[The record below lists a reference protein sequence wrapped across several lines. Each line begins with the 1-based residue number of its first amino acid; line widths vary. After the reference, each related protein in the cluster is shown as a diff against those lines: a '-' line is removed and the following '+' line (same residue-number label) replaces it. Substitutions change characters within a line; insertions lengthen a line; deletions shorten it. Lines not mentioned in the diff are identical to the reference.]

1 MQLRGLDQSAQPIG
15 VRPSAAQD
23 GPGALQAL
31 YRALTEHDP
40 FRIAVVDM
48 QMPGMDGAALARAI
62 NADDTLTETR
72 LVLMTSLGQRG
83 DAKRMEQIGFA
94 GYLTKPTR
102 HHELKAALSL
112 ALTERDGAPPTPQS
126 DLQDEGRG
134 PMAPRGRR
142 SHGPIVTRHTVRETL
157 NRGTSR
163 APSARPTRSRPSRPL
178 SAARPCVRWLS
189 RWRRRPGPE
198 T

>member
-112 ALTERDGAPPTPQS
+112 ALTERDGAPFTRPH
-126 DLQDEGRG
+126 RH
-134 PMAPRGRR
+134 AP
-142 SHGPIVTRHTVRETL
+142 HGP
-157 NRGTSR
+157 
-163 APSARPTRSRPSRPL
+163 
-178 SAARPCVRWLS
+178 
-189 RWRRRPGPE
+189 
-198 T
+198 